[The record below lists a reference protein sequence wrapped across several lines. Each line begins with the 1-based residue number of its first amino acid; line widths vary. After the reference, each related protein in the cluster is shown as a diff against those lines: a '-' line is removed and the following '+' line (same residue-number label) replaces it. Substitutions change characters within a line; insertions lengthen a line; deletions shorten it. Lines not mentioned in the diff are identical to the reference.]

1 MLFDIPTLRKQLA
14 AAPLVS
20 PYSHALAVAIIC
32 DTFRMAMLRP
42 PVKADWKD
50 LEDRGHHALWREQVG
65 VLAHVLTA
73 TSLRDWTVTAL
84 KKDAKALDLL
94 LRFFQAIEPLTAQM
108 VLANAF
114 RQEEF
119 LRRWVEA
126 VGGQV
131 LNESAR
137 ESAARLEQLDY
148 RKAKAELK
156 RAEEA
161 RQKEAEQRAKKLAE
175 AAQRE
180 ADARGW
186 RE

>member
-1 MLFDIPTLRKQLA
+1 MLFDISTLRKQLA
-14 AAPLVS
+14 ATPLVS
-20 PYSHALAVAIIC
+20 PYPHAVAVAIIA
-32 DTFRMAMLRP
+32 DTFRLAMLRP
-42 PVKADWKD
+42 PTKNDWKD
-50 LEDRGHHALWREQVG
+50 LEDKGHHALWREQVG

-73 TSLRDWTVTAL
+73 SSLREWTATAL
-84 KKDAKALDLL
+84 KKDAKAHALL

-148 RKAKAELK
+148 RKAQQELK
-156 RAEEA
+156 RAEQA
-161 RQKEAEQRAKKLAE
+161 RKQEAEQRAKKLQE